1 MTISSSLSFGLYQ
14 PLSTQKATIA
24 NYDTV
29 LAISTNY
36 QQPQKPT
43 LQETTTNSKAT
54 EVNMVEQYAY
64 APNISAM
71 FNAYLEKQRLNSS
84 LDVKT
89 EVATQRLVGNGMEKK
104 QAEQYAKTSVDVY
117 KQILESQLNSKI
129 AGQVEQQK
137 EFKQKTD
144 STASANP
151 YVQMTGSLVNLYS

>member
-14 PLSTQKATIA
+14 PQTVQKSTIA
-24 NYDTV
+24 NYDTA
-29 LAISTNY
+29 LANSANY
-36 QQPQKPT
+36 QQVQKPIEQQAT
-43 LQETTTNSKAT
+43 STKIAETNA
-54 EVNMVEQYAY
+54 VEQYVY

-84 LDVKT
+84 VENKT
-89 EVATQRLVGNGMEKK
+89 DLTAQRLVGNGMDKK
-104 QAEQYAKTSVDVY
+104 QAEQYAKASVDVY

-129 AGQVEQQK
+129 AEQVQQQK

-144 STASANP
+144 SVASANP